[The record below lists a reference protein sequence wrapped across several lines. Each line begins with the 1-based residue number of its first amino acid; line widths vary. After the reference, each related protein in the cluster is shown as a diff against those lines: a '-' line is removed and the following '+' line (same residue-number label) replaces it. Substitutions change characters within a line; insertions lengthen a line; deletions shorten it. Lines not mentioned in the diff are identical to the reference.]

1 MKTIEFEGKAF
12 TVNEKSDEQ
21 FVNDKII
28 SLRKMRDDYQ
38 NEINKVSRNLKS
50 LQDKMDSIQ
59 KEIDEEFLRQE
70 HAFDLVGKY
79 IQCGSYEIFFVTGV
93 KRLFDGVKILSNWC
107 CYPKDKLCYTSGTQK
122 DLRIISFES
131 LNAILS
137 GKDENFKFIS
147 REKALEIFN
156 QVIEENNKIYE
167 K

>member
-1 MKTIEFEGKAF
+1 MVNTIEFEGKTF
-12 TVNEKSDEQ
+12 TVNGKSDEQ

-38 NEINKVSRNLKS
+38 NEIDKVSITLKY
-50 LQDKMDSIQ
+50 LQDKKDNIQ

-79 IQCGSYEIFFVTGV
+79 IQCNDEIYFVTGV
-93 KRLFDGVKILSNWC
+93 RRLFYGVKISSNWY
-107 CYPKDKLCYTSGTQK
+107 CYPKDNLCRTSGTQT
-122 DLRIISFES
+122 DARIISFES
-131 LNAILS
+131 VNAILS

-156 QVIEENNKIYE
+156 QIIEENNKIHE
-167 K
+167 